1 MASFV
6 FSAFADEAGST
17 LKEQITA
24 LTENGIKYIEPRNI
38 NQAGILTYTEDEL
51 VDIEKQLSE
60 AGIKV
65 NSLGSPIGKYNIED
79 DFAPHFEQFKKAL
92 AVCKTLKTDKMRM
105 FSFFVKQNELATH
118 RDEVLRR
125 MNAMTEEAKKH
136 GIKLC
141 HENESNIYGQMPNE
155 VADLMD
161 NVSDLYGIFDPANYR
176 MNDGDVIAGINATL
190 KNFAYMHIKDAH
202 FESQTILPAGEGE
215 GKIGEIIDIINEN
228 YDGLVYL
235 TLEPHLHIFDAYK
248 DIDEHELKGKYK
260 FNTNREA
267 FDFAVKS
274 LEALMI
280 KRGYRKDE
288 NAIWKK

>member
-38 NQAGILTYTEDEL
+38 NQAGILTYSEDEL
-51 VDIEKQLSE
+51 ADIEKQLTQ

-92 AVCKTLKTDKMRM
+92 TVCKILKTDKMRM
-105 FSFFVKQNELATH
+105 FSFFVKQSDLATH
-118 RDEVLRR
+118 RDEVLKR

-136 GIKLC
+136 GIMLC

-161 NVSDLYGIFDPANYR
+161 NVSEARLDAE
-176 MNDGDVIAGINATL
+176 AA
-190 KNFAYMHIKDAH
+190 HILQ
-202 FESQTILPAGEGE
+202 FE
-215 GKIGEIIDIINEN
+215 
-228 YDGLVYL
+228 
-235 TLEPHLHIFDAYK
+235 
-248 DIDEHELKGKYK
+248 
-260 FNTNREA
+260 
-267 FDFAVKS
+267 KS
-274 LEALMI
+274 MMQ
-280 KRGYRKDE
+280 KWGM
-288 NAIWKK
+288 